1 MQIYIKEVFIVKKS
15 SLIISM
21 LIVSVLS
28 SCGNTPSNSSSNPQE
43 TSSQNSSISL
53 VHPYYSNIDFSKSG
67 SALKNDLHNLI
78 SNFTNI
84 SYKALWN
91 AFRDTDARDNGK
103 VWDMYSNC
111 NYTFGTDQNSGTN
124 GPEGTNYN
132 REHSIPKSW
141 FGGEVYPMYSDL
153 FHLYP
158 TDSKVNSERGNLPY
172 GEVGSASYT
181 SGNGSKVGT
190 SSFSGY
196 SGTVFEPIDEYK
208 GDFARTYF
216 HFATC
221 YQDQD
226 IAKVSEAKVIFKSEA
241 YPTLTTYAQNLFMK
255 WSKEDPVS
263 KKEIDRNNA
272 VYNYQHN
279 RNPFID
285 YPGLEDKIWG

>member
-132 REHSIPKSW
+132 REHSIPNSW

-158 TDSKVNSERGNLPY
+158 TD
-172 GEVGSASYT
+172 
-181 SGNGSKVGT
+181 
-190 SSFSGY
+190 
-196 SGTVFEPIDEYK
+196 
-208 GDFARTYF
+208 
-216 HFATC
+216 
-221 YQDQD
+221 
-226 IAKVSEAKVIFKSEA
+226 
-241 YPTLTTYAQNLFMK
+241 
-255 WSKEDPVS
+255 
-263 KKEIDRNNA
+263 
-272 VYNYQHN
+272 
-279 RNPFID
+279 
-285 YPGLEDKIWG
+285 